1 MIYSS
6 QKCCLQA
13 VVTVCIIC
21 YNNCSYYGGQIM
33 KIAITGYSGSGK
45 STTAQKLG
53 EKYNIPVLH
62 LDMVQFAENWHERD
76 KEESK
81 RMVAQFMLDN
91 GSWVIDGNYKDLLQ
105 AERFDRADMIVFF
118 SFNRFACFFRALGR
132 YIKYKGRTRPDMAP
146 GCNEKFDF
154 EFMKWILLDG
164 RTLQKKK
171 AYRNMCKKHS
181 NKVVILKNQK
191 QLDSFLKNL

>member
-1 MIYSS
+1 
-6 QKCCLQA
+6 
-13 VVTVCIIC
+13 
-21 YNNCSYYGGQIM
+21 M
-33 KIAITGYSGSGK
+33 KIAIIGYSGSGK
-45 STTAQKLG
+45 STTAHKLA

-62 LDMVQFAENWHERD
+62 LDSVYWMENWTERPVQQ
-76 KEESK
+76 SK
-81 RMVAQFMLDN
+81 AIVAQFMLDN
-91 GSWVIDGNYKDLLQ
+91 DSWVIDGNYKALLQ

-118 SFNRFACFFRALGR
+118 SFNRFTCFFRALGR

-164 RTLQKKK
+164 RTTQKKK
-171 AYRNMCKKHS
+171 AYRNMCKKYS

-191 QLDSFLKNL
+191 QLDSFLENL